1 MHRTGRPGEQCR
13 HRRRGQHDQGGQ
25 HCLGKEGHYCSG
37 TQMPAA
43 HSVPFSSSLFNPGL
57 RRQLLRRLRPLHRRH
72 PPPGEDQG
80 QHCVHVIGAGCE
92 HENDNTL
99 YLTRRIIV
107 TQKCF
112 ETLKTASK
120 AYPTMAS
127 YCASKAAIDM
137 LSKTIAVEEGPK
149 VKGRHQGRIFFKK
162 NIFTFLH
169 FYIFTSLATLSTS
182 KPPSLSSFRGKLHKT
197 YIITLM

>member
-1 MHRTGRPGEQCR
+1 MASAKKVTIYTVQGHECQR
-13 HRRRGQHDQGGQ
+13 HTVFH
-25 HCLGKEGHYCSG
+25 
-37 TQMPAA
+37 
-43 HSVPFSSSLFNPGL
+43 F
-57 RRQLLRRLRPLHRRH
+57 RPLCLVQVFDVNFFAGFVLSTAAIPHLEKTR
-72 PPPGEDQG
+72 GNI
-80 QHCVHVIGAGCE
+80 VFTSAGCE
-92 HENDNTL
+92 HENDNTV

-107 TQKCF
+107 TKKCF
-112 ETLKTASK
+112 KTLKTASK

-149 VKGRHQGRIFFKK
+149 VKGRHQGRNFLKK
-162 NIFTFLH
+162 TFLH